1 MMYDD
6 WKSTEETEQ
15 LSISEKVDSMM
26 QQLTEEDVEQLE
38 KSIGNKIDSL
48 LDEELYEL
56 LRSGA

>member
-38 KSIGNKIDSL
+38 KSIGKKIDSL

-56 LRSGA
+56 LR